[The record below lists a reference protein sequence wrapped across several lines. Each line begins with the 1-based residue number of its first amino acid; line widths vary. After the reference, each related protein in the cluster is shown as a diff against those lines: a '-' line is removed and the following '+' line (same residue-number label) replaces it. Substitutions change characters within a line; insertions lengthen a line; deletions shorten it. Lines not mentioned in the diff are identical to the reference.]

1 MNVFRIEDNC
11 LKFHYDAEELW
22 IQPWSAN
29 SFRVRACKTAQMP
42 CENWALQMEVEDIV
56 PQITIQEDC
65 AWIKNG
71 KIQAKVS
78 QYGKLTFYDPGT

>member
-42 CENWALQMEVEDIV
+42 CENWALRMDQKRKNSGKG
-56 PQITIQEDC
+56 ITVRKAD
-65 AWIKNG
+65 
-71 KIQAKVS
+71 
-78 QYGKLTFYDPGT
+78 LL